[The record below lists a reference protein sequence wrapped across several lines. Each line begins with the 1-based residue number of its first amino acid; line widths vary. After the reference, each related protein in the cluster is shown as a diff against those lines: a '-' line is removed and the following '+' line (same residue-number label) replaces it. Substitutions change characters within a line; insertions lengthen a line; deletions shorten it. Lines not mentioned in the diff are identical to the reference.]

1 MKCSVADPVRSGSVS
16 VRQTVRSLPA
26 GYLERPCG
34 CLTIHG
40 RVAVEHCKVG
50 RTLWLEMDK
59 AHRAWRLGQ
68 RSLAKW
74 VNLRSEYAAHVGLG
88 KENE

>member
-1 MKCSVADPVRSGSVS
+1 
-16 VRQTVRSLPA
+16 
-26 GYLERPCG
+26 
-34 CLTIHG
+34 
-40 RVAVEHCKVG
+40 
-50 RTLWLEMDK
+50 MDK